1 MYVPAGG
8 RILHRHGREAIE
20 QHWQRALPEARRT
33 YGPWRTG
40 GGMSGYLRAV
50 LYVRRGR
57 RPVPPFN
64 TCCVDVR
71 ILLVGEYVRG
81 YTYSLQQRVRALRLC
96 YLQFFFSFTG
106 GCILK
111 KSDKKNTGPVGWI
124 GRVPRV
130 ARQNQQMEKGKRAM
144 GVRVIKTEHCNSF

>member
-1 MYVPAGG
+1 MWFNFRALHCTYSYMYVPAGG

-111 KSDKKNTGPVGWI
+111 KVTKKNRPSWLDRTCA
-124 GRVPRV
+124 
-130 ARQNQQMEKGKRAM
+130 ARGQAEPADGER
-144 GVRVIKTEHCNSF
+144 